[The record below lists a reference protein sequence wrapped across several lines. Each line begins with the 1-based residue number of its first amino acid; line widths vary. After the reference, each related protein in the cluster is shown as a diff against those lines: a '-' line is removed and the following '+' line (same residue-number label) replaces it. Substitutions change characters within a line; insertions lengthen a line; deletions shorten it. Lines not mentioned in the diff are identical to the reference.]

1 MCLGTS
7 LVVHAPNAGDPGS
20 IPSQG
25 TRYRTFQRKIL
36 HVTTKN
42 PACHTKTEDT
52 KWPQLKPGTAKVVST
67 F

>member
-1 MCLGTS
+1 MCFGTS

-25 TRYRTFQRKIL
+25 TRYHTSQLKIL
-36 HVTTKN
+36 HAT
-42 PACHTKTEDT
+42 TKTEDT